1 MSATD
6 VAGNSSKPVQ
16 AKVVL
21 DRSKPETV
29 PTDLSAG
36 LGVSGKE
43 VIVKWTADPN
53 AHAYNLYRS
62 EKPVSSL
69 DGRIPIAS
77 RLTVNQFVD
86 SGIDLDRTY
95 YYALKSVSPD
105 CV

>member
-1 MSATD
+1 M
-6 VAGNSSKPVQ
+6 
-16 AKVVL
+16 
-21 DRSKPETV
+21 
-29 PTDLSAG
+29 
-36 LGVSGKE
+36 
-43 VIVKWTADPN
+43 IVKWTADSN

-95 YYALKSVSPD
+95 YYSLTSVSPAGVEGEVLSPNVNLTT
-105 CV
+105 CLVSPF